1 MKGALS
7 TEMQDPAG
15 LSLRPS
21 LDRSRVGS
29 VETPRRP
36 AAVWPPQTCR
46 SPPPPPRSPFLALTA
61 LSPLCSLPTFSL
73 RCGLVFSFQGI
84 FCMEEC
90 FQCAE
95 ALIAKSWLPKHVIL
109 ASSWYRAG
117 GVFPSWRRRKKKTTT
132 RTFFS
137 SPGASKDKGL
147 RPPWPIQQSVRVTP
161 LQSDS

>member
-1 MKGALS
+1 MRSAQRCRILPGSAS
-7 TEMQDPAG
+7 G
-15 LSLRPS
+15 LPWTAPELGLWKHPGVQPWSGL
-21 LDRSRVGS
+21 
-29 VETPRRP
+29 PRR
-36 AAVWPPQTCR
+36 AGAPPH
-46 SPPPPPRSPFLALTA
+46 PPPRSPFLALTA

-117 GVFPSWRRRKKKTTT
+117 GVFPSWRRRKKKKKKQQEPSSAAQGPAKT
-132 RTFFS
+132 RS
-137 SPGASKDKGL
+137 
-147 RPPWPIQQSVRVTP
+147 
-161 LQSDS
+161 